1 MSRSNP
7 PPCAACKV
15 RRRRCT
21 EQCIFAPHF
30 PYDRPQKFAKV
41 HKVYGSNNVTKILKE
56 LRPNLRDDAVNS
68 LEYEAEVRLRDPV
81 HGCGGIISLLQKRL
95 KQLQDDVYSAKKELS
110 TYIGPQAMMPILTAA
125 TFIPQ
130 QHVSDP
136 SPSRVIQ
143 PQHGMFRMMGLGN
156 ESSHNRPLV
165 IREQPQQHQHHPQQ
179 FFEAQQ
185 RASAAVGEQQEMLRN
200 YKQQKLHH
208 QQQQQISGN
217 AMLPSL
223 ALEFF
228 DNRYQIQAQ
237 QSPGHHHHHPY
248 SLLAQLL
255 LQSQQTQPQQQAP
268 PQTQQQKPGGDEGSS
283 VGPSS

>member
-15 RRRRCT
+15 LRRRCT
-21 EQCIFAPHF
+21 DQCIFAPHF

-56 LRPNLRDDAVNS
+56 LKPNLRDDAVNS

-110 TYIGPQAMMPILTAA
+110 TYIGPQAMMPILTARA
-125 TFIPQ
+125 FIPQ
-130 QHVSDP
+130 QHMSDP
-136 SPSRVIQ
+136 SSSRVIQ
-143 PQHGMFRMMGLGN
+143 PQHGMFRIMGMGN
-156 ESSHNRPLV
+156 GSFHNRPFV

-185 RASAAVGEQQEMLRN
+185 RASAAVGEQQEMLRK
-200 YKQQKLHH
+200 YKQQKLLHQQH

-217 AMLPSL
+217 AMLPSM

-228 DNRYQIQAQ
+228 DNRYRIQAQ
-237 QSPGHHHHHPY
+237 QPPGHHHHHPH
-248 SLLAQLL
+248 SLQAQFL
-255 LQSQQTQPQQQAP
+255 LQSQQAP
-268 PQTQQQKPGGDEGSS
+268 PQTQQQKPCSDEGSS
-283 VGPSS
+283 TVGPSS